1 MGTHPIFESDFDCL
15 TVFNRV
21 IEERNRENKRM
32 PPKRRASAGTAHA
45 HLAKVL
51 TSPELNSIKNQKV
64 QQKLEAA
71 LSKGSKIT
79 SPVAAVAAADHG
91 DDQLKVKIQKLEAEL
106 DARNHEFEKK
116 QAEFNAQLQ
125 QNGELNELTQK
136 ENSAMKIEIDTLRL
150 QVAQINSSALNKDGD
165 VNMLKVEKERMN
177 AEKSGLDLLLK
188 QKNAEIES
196 LTGSYDELATERKTA
211 EFDVARLRNQCD
223 KYRDEMQRAVTES
236 DAKEEMLRE
245 LKSQLAEERRRK
257 SFDVE
262 EARKDNAALQKRIDM
277 LENDLEE
284 KCNHFQQIQCQSEE
298 MTKEFRR
305 R

>member
-21 IEERNRENKRM
+21 IEERNRENKSM

-116 QAEFNAQLQ
+116 QAEVNAQLH
-125 QNGELNELTQK
+125 
-136 ENSAMKIEIDTLRL
+136 ENRNRHAPTPSGANHLVGAEQGWRCEHVESGKGTHERRKKR
-150 QVAQINSSALNKDGD
+150 ARSSA
-165 VNMLKVEKERMN
+165 E
-177 AEKSGLDLLLK
+177 
-188 QKNAEIES
+188 
-196 LTGSYDELATERKTA
+196 
-211 EFDVARLRNQCD
+211 
-223 KYRDEMQRAVTES
+223 
-236 DAKEEMLRE
+236 
-245 LKSQLAEERRRK
+245 AEERRDRVI
-257 SFDVE
+257 D
-262 EARKDNAALQKRIDM
+262 RIV
-277 LENDLEE
+277 
-284 KCNHFQQIQCQSEE
+284 
-298 MTKEFRR
+298 R
-305 R
+305 